1 MACFKKNLSILTLT
15 AWLSLAFGCGE
26 RRAERAFA
34 PAPLRYAELLRLSDT
49 LGCTFVEIADPWHEG
64 RTMQRYCLV
73 PQDADVPEEASG
85 YVIVRT
91 PLRRIASGT
100 ALHAALL
107 QELGAEDALAGLF
120 DAEYAVGSALKQ
132 LIQTGRLKPA
142 GNSMKPDAEL
152 LHALHPDALLL
163 SPFENAGHGSLTTLG
178 VPIIECADYMET
190 SPLGRAEWMRLYGR
204 LAHRGAA
211 ADSLF
216 ELVAQRYE
224 DCKRKAAATA
234 ERPTALC
241 DLPQGGTWF
250 VPGGRSTMGRLFAD
264 AGICYLWKDNG
275 DKGSLSLTF
284 ESVFDRARNADWWL
298 IKQGWAVPPSR
309 KTLAD
314 EFPHAERFKA
324 WREGHVL
331 VCNTLATPYFEEVPF
346 HPERLLQELAA
357 IFHPTLR
364 PEGFS
369 PRYFNYLEK

>member
-1 MACFKKNLSILTLT
+1 MTFSKKILFSLLPLAGLFACL
-15 AWLSLAFGCGE
+15 GCTG
-26 RRAERAFA
+26 RRAGHEFA

-49 LGCTFVEIADPWHEG
+49 LGCTFAEIADPWHEG

-73 PQDADVPEEASG
+73 PQGAAVPEEAAG
-85 YVIVRT
+85 RTVVRT
-91 PLRRIASGT
+91 PLRRIVSGT

-152 LHALHPDALLL
+152 LHALRPDALLL
-163 SPFENAGHGSLTTLG
+163 SPFENAGHGSLAALG
-178 VPIIECADYMET
+178 VPIVECADYMET

-204 LAHRGAA
+204 LAGRGAA

-216 ELVAQRYE
+216 ELVAHRYV
-224 DCKRKAAATA
+224 DIKQKAAATA
-234 ERPTALC
+234 ERPTAMC

-284 ESVFDRARNADWWL
+284 EGVFDRARNADWWL
-298 IKQGWAVPPSR
+298 IKQGWPAPPSR
-309 KTLAD
+309 NTLAD

-357 IFHPTLR
+357 TFHPSLR
-364 PEGFS
+364 PGGFT